1 MRSFKSENRL
11 FLEGIS
17 VATVPSGV
25 LKSARLK
32 GYSAPVTTEPH
43 YDADFA
49 EVGAEFTYFRRH
61 CSSLDW
67 RLLKLIFGSLALFL
81 TLVAV
86 GFAIAG
92 AWLVIP
98 FAGVEIAGLGI
109 AAWWTAKRSGDFERL
124 AFDGDRVL
132 VEIREQGQLRQFE
145 FNRCWV
151 RLVNGNAG
159 MFALRSHGRE
169 VAIGRFCGEES
180 RQELARELRNRLAE
194 RRF

>member
-1 MRSFKSENRL
+1 MRSFKRENRL

-49 EVGAEFTYFRRH
+49 EAGAEFTYFRRH

-81 TLVAV
+81 SLVAV
-86 GFAIAG
+86 GFAVAG

-109 AAWWTAKRSGDFERL
+109 AAWWTARHSGDFERL
-124 AFDGDRVL
+124 EFDGDRVL
-132 VEIREQGQLRQFE
+132 VEIREQGQSRQFE

-151 RLVNGNAG
+151 RLVSGNAG

-169 VAIGRFCGEES
+169 VAIGRFCSEES
-180 RQELARELRNRLAE
+180 RQTLARELRNRLAVH
-194 RRF
+194 RF

>member
-1 MRSFKSENRL
+1 M
-11 FLEGIS
+11 
-17 VATVPSGV
+17 
-25 LKSARLK
+25 
-32 GYSAPVTTEPH
+32 TTDPH
-43 YDADFA
+43 CDADLA

-67 RLLKLIFGSLALFL
+67 RLLHLVFGSLALFL

-98 FAGVEIAGLGI
+98 FAGLEIAGLGF

-132 VEIREQGQLRQFE
+132 VEIREQGQSRQFE

-151 RLVNGNAG
+151 RLVSGKAG
-159 MFALRSHGRE
+159 MFTLRSHGRE
-169 VAIGRFCGEES
+169 VAIGRFCGEQS
-180 RQELARELRNRLAE
+180 RQALARELRNRLGGQ
-194 RRF
+194 RI